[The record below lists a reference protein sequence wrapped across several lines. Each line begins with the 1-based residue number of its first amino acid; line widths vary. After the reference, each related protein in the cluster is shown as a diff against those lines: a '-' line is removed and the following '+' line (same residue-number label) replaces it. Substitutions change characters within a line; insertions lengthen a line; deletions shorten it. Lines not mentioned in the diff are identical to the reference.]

1 MAQNLFS
8 ADVEDNLDVDFDVEE
23 VEEVELGGDV
33 DAWMQEMLSG
43 PSSSYDY

>member
-8 ADVEDNLDVDFDVEE
+8 ADIEDDLDVDFDAEE
-23 VEEVELGGDV
+23 VEDISLDGDV
-33 DAWMQEMLSG
+33 ESWMAEMLAS

>member
-8 ADVEDNLDVDFDVEE
+8 ADVEDDVDFDAEE